1 MLPNFLIIGAQKAG
15 STSLYR
21 YLRSH
26 PDVFMPGYKEPDYFV
41 AERNWGEGQPW
52 YEDLF
57 EPGAGAAAW
66 GEASTTYTMYPHYDG
81 VPERIAEVL
90 GDVRLVYVLRDPV
103 ERARSDYLHYRFPPA
118 AKSRKFFARETLPI
132 ERALLENPI
141 YLDTS
146 RYAMQLERY
155 LAVFPR
161 ERILV
166 VTTEEL
172 AMHRADVV
180 ARVLRFIGV
189 DPERAPMPL
198 DEEYN
203 RTEAIRVPRPL
214 FEMAEGLPG
223 IGTVIGRA
231 PTRLKRAVGFRKVPV
246 AAGAMS
252 PELRRAVAELLR
264 DDTARLRTHLGPEF
278 HCWGL
283 A

>member
-15 STSLYR
+15 TTSLYR
-21 YLRSH
+21 YLRAH
-26 PDVFMPGYKEPDYFV
+26 PDVFMPGYKEPDFFV
-41 AERNWGEGQPW
+41 AERNWPNGRAW

-57 EPGAGAAAW
+57 APGADAAAR

-81 VPERIAEVL
+81 VPARIAEVL

-155 LAVFPR
+155 LEVFPR
-161 ERILV
+161 DNVLV

-172 AMHRADVV
+172 SEHRADVV
-180 ARVLRFIGV
+180 ARVLRFIGL
-189 DPERAPMPL
+189 DAANAPMPL
-198 DEEYN
+198 DEQYN
-203 RTEAIRVPRPL
+203 RTETIRVPRPL
-214 FEMAEGLPG
+214 FEKAESLPG
-223 IGTVIGRA
+223 VGALIGRA
-231 PTRLKRAVGFRKVPV
+231 PTRVKRAVGFRKVPV
-246 AAGAMS
+246 KAGAMS
-252 PELRRAVAELLR
+252 PELRAAVADRLR
-264 DDTARLRTHLGPEF
+264 EDTARLRTYLGPEF